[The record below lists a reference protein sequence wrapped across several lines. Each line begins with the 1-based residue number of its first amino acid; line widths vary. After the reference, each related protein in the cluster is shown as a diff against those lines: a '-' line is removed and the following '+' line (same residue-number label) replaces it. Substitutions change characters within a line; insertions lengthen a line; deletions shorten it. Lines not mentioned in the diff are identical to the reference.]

1 MCFIA
6 ISMPSLKKC
15 AFRSLADFLLDCLFF
30 DIALYKLFVHVGDKF
45 PVGIFICKN
54 FFHSEGCLISLM
66 ISFAVQLLLAYIRS
80 HLLIFVLFFMILR
93 GGSQLLHFMSKCV
106 LFFSS
111 KVSHYLSF
119 YLDL

>member
-45 PVGIFICKN
+45 PVGILVCKN
-54 FFHSEGCLISLM
+54 FFHSEACLFLPLM
-66 ISFAVQLLLAYIRS
+66 VCHL
-80 HLLIFVLFFMILR
+80 HLLIPFVYF
-93 GGSQLLHFMSKCV
+93 
-106 LFFSS
+106 
-111 KVSHYLSF
+111 YLS
-119 YLDL
+119 